1 MMRDIVFYRKIFGNE
16 FKFPLV
22 EDTKDVVRIIDVEH
36 IIDYEQK
43 ILNSGG
49 NLTVPTVQLKDSQ
62 RIAYFSD
69 PDGCIFA
76 LLENDH

>member
-1 MMRDIVFYRKIFGNE
+1 MRDIVFYKKIFGNQ

-22 EDTKDVVRIIDVEH
+22 EETKDVVRIIDVNH

-43 ILNSGG
+43 ILNFGG
-49 NLTVPTVQLKDSQ
+49 NLTVPTVQLKDNQ

-69 PDGCIFA
+69 PDGCTFA
-76 LLENDH
+76 LLENDN

>member
-1 MMRDIVFYRKIFGNE
+1 MRDIIFYKKIFGNQ
-16 FKFPLV
+16 FNFPLV
-22 EDTKDVVRIIDVEH
+22 EATKDVVRIIDVKR

-43 ILNSGG
+43 ILNFGG
-49 NLTVPTVQLKDSQ
+49 NLTVPTVQLKDNQ

-76 LLENDH
+76 LLENDN